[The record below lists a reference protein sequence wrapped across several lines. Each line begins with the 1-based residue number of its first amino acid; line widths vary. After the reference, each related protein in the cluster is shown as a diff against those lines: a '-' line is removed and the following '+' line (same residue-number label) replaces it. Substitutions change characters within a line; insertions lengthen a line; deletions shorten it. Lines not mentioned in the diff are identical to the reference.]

1 MIRNLDV
8 DNSDVLPN
16 LKLDNLHVLVCSLF
30 DTLVGDLVGSLFY
43 TLVAL
48 NLVGILVGIL
58 ADNLDPLL
66 ALNLVGILVGILA
79 GDLDTLVAVN
89 LGWTNVSD

>member
-16 LKLDNLHVLVCSLF
+16 LKLDNLHVLVGSLF
-30 DTLVGDLVGSLFY
+30 DTLVGDLVGSLFD
-43 TLVAL
+43 T
-48 NLVGILVGIL
+48 
-58 ADNLDPLL
+58 LL